1 MRCLAEH
8 VGEVLLDH
16 HDERSWETQ
25 ERGGGLSARRGWEGL
40 PNPDLEV
47 PTKRG
52 EGLPPRWVGASRRA
66 LPDRGGLH
74 PLPEGTSWCR
84 RHSRGTAPP
93 IGPVPTVPTSRILRS
108 SLCRC
113 PRYDRGNDE
122 VVTATEG
129 TLNLRGAY
137 RLPRRGNEVPRRGR
151 SDKRCVMMGLLLI
164 AMRMRLLH

>member
-16 HDERSWETQ
+16 HDERSWGTQ

-84 RHSRGTAPP
+84 RHSRGTARPGSVQFLGVP
-93 IGPVPTVPTSRILRS
+93 I
-108 SLCRC
+108 C
-113 PRYDRGNDE
+113 PAFG
-122 VVTATEG
+122 
-129 TLNLRGAY
+129 
-137 RLPRRGNEVPRRGR
+137 RRGWENSERKQRPEVE
-151 SDKRCVMMGLLLI
+151 GLSPTTG
-164 AMRMRLLH
+164 RLLGEASRDPSTREVRTS